1 MRCKLNLMTLFGVL
15 FFSIPALYAQGLVR
29 DVEVRSRAASRPVDA
44 ATVLSFV
51 RMGPGQPFEAQR
63 VNNDIRRL
71 QETGRYSFVAAE
83 VRENTDQTL
92 TLIYVIEER
101 PRLRRIVI
109 DGGDHFSNARIRN
122 LLELSLGDRVDEP
135 LVRQRLEPIRERYTK
150 AFFPDAS
157 FEISLTPPDEN
168 NFTDL
173 RIVVDEG
180 RRQSVG
186 RIRFEGNTEYSAT
199 QLRRV
204 MQQKTTSIFS
214 FISRRGVFNETFL
227 NQDMGTLAEM
237 YRRRGYLDA
246 QAGPPDIQS
255 GFGRRLNITI
265 PIDRAERFI
274 VNSIQIEGNTLF
286 PSSLLGAQVPLQVG
300 QPAFTDR
307 IEAGRQAIRDFY
319 NNRGFSQ
326 TIVREQ
332 IQLAG
337 DNRVNIIYTVQE
349 GRVATVRNV
358 TIRGNTRT
366 KDHVLRRELLVAP
379 GDTLNEV
386 RVRNSTARLR
396 NLGFFEGVNQAIIPT
411 SDPLMYDVEFEVA
424 EGRSGQFLAGVGF
437 SSIDSLVGFVELS
450 QGNFDITDPPFF
462 TGGGEKLQLRLQLG
476 TRRRDAEL
484 NYTKPWV
491 FDRRM
496 SFTTSLFQNDRR
508 FLSDDYNQRN
518 TGASFGL
525 RKGLT
530 TNWRGGVTYTI
541 ENIDVYDV
549 AEDAAEII
557 RVEEGDSLRSGLDFS
572 LTRDTRNHVWNP
584 SRGGRVVLNTGFT
597 GGPLGA
603 DEDIYEVGV
612 RASHFY
618 PVIWDHVLNLQGWVR
633 SVDYYGRSDRVPIF
647 DRLFLGGARTIR
659 GFRFREVSPVDEE
672 QREIGGQTM
681 MFASAEYSIPLS
693 EMFRYAMF
701 YDWGAVNPDSFDL
714 STDEQNSSYGIGLRI
729 DLPGFPLRLDY
740 SWQHLSSEHNERE
753 RPRFSFLIG
762 HSF

>member
-1 MRCKLNLMTLFGVL
+1 MRCNPLLLTV
-15 FFSIPALYAQGLVR
+15 FFLLAPLIHAQQATVR
-29 DVEVRSRAASRPVDA
+29 SVEVRSRVPGRSVDA
-44 ATVLSFV
+44 STVLSFV
-51 RMGPGQPFEAQR
+51 SKAPGQPFEPQQ

-83 VRENTDQTL
+83 LRENSDQSL

-101 PRLRRIVI
+101 PRLRRILI
-109 DGGDHFSNARIRN
+109 EGGDHFSNARIRN
-122 LLELSLGDRVDEP
+122 LLELNLGDRVDEP
-135 LVRQRLEPIRERYTK
+135 LVRQRIEPIRERYQK
-150 AFFPDAS
+150 AFFPDVS

-168 NFTDL
+168 KFTDL
-173 RIVVDEG
+173 RIIVDEG
-180 RRQSVG
+180 ERQSVG
-186 RIRFEGNTEYSAT
+186 RIRFEGNTEYSST

-204 MQQKTTSIFS
+204 MMQKTTSLFS
-214 FISRRGVFNETFL
+214 FITKRGVFNETFL

-246 QAGPPDIQS
+246 RAGPPEIDQ
-255 GFGRRLNITI
+255 GWGRRLNVTI
-265 PIDRAERFI
+265 PIDRAERFVI
-274 VNSIQIEGNTLF
+274 NSIQIEGNTLF
-286 PSSLLGAQVPLQVG
+286 PSSLLGAQIPLQVG

-319 NNRGFSQ
+319 NNRGYSQ
-326 TIVREQ
+326 TVVREQ
-332 IQLAG
+332 IQLDG
-337 DNRVNIIYTVQE
+337 ENRVNIIYSVQE

-358 TIRGNTRT
+358 NVRGNTRT

-386 RVRNSTARLR
+386 RVRNSAARLR
-396 NLGFFEGVNQAIIPT
+396 NLGFFDGVNQAILPT
-411 SDPLMYDVEFEVA
+411 SDPLLYDVEFEVS
-424 EGRSGQFLAGVGF
+424 EGRSGQFLAGAGF
-437 SSIDSLVGFVELS
+437 SSIDNLVGFVELS
-450 QGNFDITDPPFF
+450 QGNFDLTDPPRF

-476 TRRRDAEL
+476 TSRRDAEL

-530 TNWRGGVTYTI
+530 ANWRGGVTYTI

-549 AEDAAEII
+549 DEDAAEII
-557 RVEEGDSLRSGLDFS
+557 RIEEGDSLRSGLDFS

-584 SRGGRVVLNTGFT
+584 TRGGRVVLNTGFT

-603 DEDIYEVGV
+603 DEDIYEAGV

-618 PVIWDHVLNLQGWVR
+618 PVIWDHVLNIQGWVR
-633 SVDYYGRSDRVPIF
+633 SVEYYGRSERVPIF

-659 GFRFREVSPVDEE
+659 GFKFREVSPVDEE
-672 QREIGGQTM
+672 QREVGGQTM

-701 YDWGAVNPDSFDL
+701 YDWGVVNPDSFDL
-714 STDEQNSSYGIGLRI
+714 AADEPNSSYGIGLRI

-740 SWQHLSSEHNERE
+740 SWQHLNSEHNERE

-762 HSF
+762 YSF

>member
-1 MRCKLNLMTLFGVL
+1 MISTGIRAQ
-15 FFSIPALYAQGLVR
+15 ALIESL
-29 DVEVRSRAASRPVDA
+29 EVRSRIPGRSVDA
-44 ATVLSFV
+44 STVLSFV
-51 RMGPGQPFEAQR
+51 RNAPGQTFEAQR
-63 VNNDIRRL
+63 VDNDIRRL

-83 VRENTDQTL
+83 VRENPDQTI
-92 TLIYVIEER
+92 TLIFVVEER
-101 PRLRRIVI
+101 PRLRRII
-109 DGGDHFSNARIRN
+109 IEGGDHFSNARIRN
-122 LLELSLGDRVDEP
+122 LLELQLGDRVDEP
-135 LVRQRLEPIRERYTK
+135 LVRQRIEPVRERYRR

-157 FEISLTPPDEN
+157 FELSLTPPDGN

-173 RIVVDEG
+173 RIVVNEG

-186 RIRFEGNTEYSAT
+186 RIRFEGNTEYSST
-199 QLRRV
+199 QLRRA
-204 MQQKTTSIFS
+204 MTQKTTSPFS
-214 FISRRGVFNETFL
+214 FITRRGVFNETFL
-227 NQDMGTLAEM
+227 NQDMGTIAEL

-246 QAGPPDIQS
+246 QAGPPDIEQ
-255 GFGRRLNITI
+255 GFGRRLNVTI
-265 PIDRAERFI
+265 PIDRADRFV
-274 VNSIQIEGNTLF
+274 VNSIRIEGNTLF

-307 IEAGRQAIRDFY
+307 IEAGRQALRDFY

-326 TIVREQ
+326 TLVREQ

-337 DNRVNIIYTVQE
+337 ENRVNVIYTIQE

-358 TIRGNTRT
+358 SVRGNTRT

-386 RVRNSTARLR
+386 RVRNSAARLR
-396 NLGFFEGVNQAIIPT
+396 NLGFFDGVNQAILPT
-411 SDPLMYDVEFEVA
+411 SDPNVFDVEFEVA
-424 EGRSGQFLAGVGF
+424 EGRSGQFLAGAGF
-437 SSIDSLVGFVELS
+437 SSIDNLVGFIELS
-450 QGNFDITDPPFF
+450 QGNFDITDPPTF

-476 TRRRDAEL
+476 TSRRDAEL
-484 NYTKPWV
+484 NYTRPWV

-584 SRGGRVVLNTGFT
+584 TRGGRVVLNTGFT

-603 DEDIYEVGV
+603 DEDIYEMGI

-618 PVIWDHVLNLQGWVR
+618 PVIWDHVLNLQGWAR
-633 SVDYYGRSDRVPIF
+633 TVDFYGRSDRVPIF
-647 DRLFLGGARTIR
+647 DRLFLGGARTVR
-659 GFRFREVSPVDEE
+659 GFRFREVSPVDEN
-672 QREIGGQTM
+672 QREIGGQSM
-681 MFASAEYSIPLS
+681 IFGSAEYTIPLT
-693 EMFRYAMF
+693 EMLRYALF
-701 YDWGAVNPDSFDL
+701 YDWGVVNADSFDFGL
-714 STDEQNSSYGIGLRI
+714 DEQNSSYGIGLRI

-740 SWQHLSSEHNERE
+740 SWQHLSSEHNERG

>member
-1 MRCKLNLMTLFGVL
+1 MRCKGLLFAL
-15 FFSIPALYAQGLVR
+15 FLLFATRSPAQATVR
-29 DVEVRSRAASRPVDA
+29 DIEVRSRVPGRSVDA

-51 RMGPGQPFEAQR
+51 SKSAGQPFEPQQ

-71 QETGRYSFVAAE
+71 QETGRYAFVAAE
-83 VRENTDQTL
+83 LRENPDPSL
-92 TLIYVIEER
+92 TLIYVVEER
-101 PRLRRIVI
+101 PRLRRLLIE
-109 DGGDHFSNARIRN
+109 GGDHFSNARIRN
-122 LLELSLGDRVDEP
+122 LLELQLGDRVDEP
-135 LVRQRLEPIRERYTK
+135 LVLQRLEPIRERYRK
-150 AFFPDAS
+150 AFFPDTA

-173 RIVVDEG
+173 RIVVNEG
-180 RRQSVG
+180 ARQSVG

-204 MQQKTTSIFS
+204 MLQKPTSLFS
-214 FISRRGVFNETFL
+214 FISKRGVYNDTFL

-246 QAGPPDIQS
+246 RAGPPGIEP
-255 GFGRRLNITI
+255 GWGRRLNVTI
-265 PIDRAERFI
+265 PIDRAERYV
-274 VNSIQIEGNTLF
+274 VNRIQIEGNTLF
-286 PSSLLGAQVPLQVG
+286 PSSLLGAQIPLQVG

-307 IEAGRQAIRDFY
+307 VEAGRQAIRDFY

-326 TIVREQ
+326 TVVREQ

-337 DNRVNIIYTVQE
+337 DNRVNIIYTIVE

-358 TIRGNTRT
+358 NVRGNTRT

-386 RVRNSTARLR
+386 RVRNSAARLR
-396 NLGFFEGVNQAIIPT
+396 NLGFFDGVNQAVLPT
-411 SDPLMYDVEFEVA
+411 SDPLLFDVEFEVS
-424 EGRSGQFLAGVGF
+424 EGRSGQFLAGAGF
-437 SSIDSLVGFVELS
+437 SSIDNLVGFVELS
-450 QGNFDITDPPFF
+450 QGNFDLSDPPRF

-476 TRRRDAEL
+476 TSRRDAEL

-530 TNWRGGVTYTI
+530 PNWRGGVTYTI

-549 AEDAAEII
+549 SDDAAEII
-557 RVEEGDSLRSGLDFS
+557 RLEEGDSLRSGLDFS

-584 SRGGRVVLNTGFT
+584 SRGGRVVLNSGFT

-618 PVIWDHVLNLQGWVR
+618 PVVWDHVLNLQGWVR
-633 SVDYYGRSDRVPIF
+633 SVESYGRSDRVPIF

-659 GFRFREVSPVDEE
+659 GFKFREVSPVDEA
-672 QREIGGQTM
+672 QREVGGQTM

-701 YDWGAVNPDSFDL
+701 YDWGVVNPDSFDL
-714 STDEQNSSYGIGLRI
+714 AADEQNSSYGIGLRI

-740 SWQHLSSEHNERE
+740 SWQHLNSEHNERE

-762 HSF
+762 YSF